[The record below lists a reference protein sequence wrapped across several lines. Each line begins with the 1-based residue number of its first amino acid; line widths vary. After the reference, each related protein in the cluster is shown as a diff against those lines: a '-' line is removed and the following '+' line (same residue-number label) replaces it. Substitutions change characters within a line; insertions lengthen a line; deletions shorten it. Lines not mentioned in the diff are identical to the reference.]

1 MPCIFLTGATGFI
14 GGTILAS
21 LYKSHPEIHIKAL
34 IRRQEDADH
43 LKSIYPNLEP
53 VIGDLSLLDLLKVT
67 AGSVDFA
74 IHATKEDVPAAHA
87 LIDGLA
93 ACYAADPPS
102 PRLISISGTRSLID
116 LSLPVTG
123 VADEDVRPWSDVDDI
138 RAILSLPEER
148 FHAKADQSIIAHA
161 AVSGVGAILVSPG
174 QLWGRGKGQVK
185 KEGAAAAAYYA
196 AVTARGRAFVVGD
209 GSVAWSWSSIGD
221 LGDAVVLLTE
231 RATSI
236 HNSNQQGIGVNEEGY
251 YFVRTDDVRMEDRA
265 EAISKRLGLREVE
278 SVPVE
283 VVADLHPF
291 GPIMWGCGATF
302 RADRLKSLGWRPKE
316 LDWRVLMEEEGG
328 QRA

>member
-1 MPCIFLTGATGFI
+1 MPSIFLTGATGFI

-21 LYKSHPEIHIKAL
+21 LYKSNPEIHIKAL
-34 IRRQEDADH
+34 IRRQENADH
-43 LKSIYPNLEP
+43 LQSIYPNLEP
-53 VIGDLSLLDLLKVT
+53 VIGDLSSLELLKAT
-67 AGSVDFA
+67 AASVDFV

-87 LIDGLA
+87 LIGGLA

-123 VADEDVRPWSDVDDI
+123 VVNEDARPWSDVDDI
-138 RAILSLPEER
+138 RAILSLPQNR
-148 FHAKADQSIIAHA
+148 FHTKADQSIIAHA
-161 AVSGVGAILVSPG
+161 AATGVGAMFVSPG
-174 QLWGRGKGQVK
+174 QLWGRGKGQLK
-185 KEGAAAAAYYA
+185 REGAAAAAYYA

-221 LGDAVVLLTE
+221 LGDAVVFLME
-231 RATSI
+231 QSMSS
-236 HNSNQQGIGVNEEGY
+236 SNAKEQRVGVNEEGY
-251 YFVRTDDVRMEDRA
+251 YFVRTDDVKMKDRA
-265 EAISKRLGLREVE
+265 EAIGKRLGLREVE

-302 RADRLKSLGWRPKE
+302 RADRLRSLGWRPKE